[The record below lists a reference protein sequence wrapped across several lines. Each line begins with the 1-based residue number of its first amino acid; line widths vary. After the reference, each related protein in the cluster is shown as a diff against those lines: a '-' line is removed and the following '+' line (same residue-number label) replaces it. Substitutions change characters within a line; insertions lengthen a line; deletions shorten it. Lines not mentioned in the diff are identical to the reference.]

1 VTAWSDYLTAAQRLD
16 ASRREATTALAAQT
30 ATVKAAQQ
38 ELAVVR
44 QRLSLQQARLTDIAT
59 RAHIPLPPLTPDPAV
74 PDPPDP
80 AAATA
85 LLRAAV
91 TDLDA
96 ADAELSEVDTGTVT
110 RGPFPDLPQ
119 TLRNLIVYGAAAVLV
134 LIGWLILFLVSSGP
148 VGGFVGLVC
157 GATLPAFAF
166 GASWLTVGLLYGKVD
181 RTPVIGAAVSA
192 APFVLFCGWTV
203 VAAVLR

>member
-1 VTAWSDYLTAAQRLD
+1 VTAWTDYLAAAQRLD
-16 ASRREATTALAAQT
+16 AARREATTALATQT
-30 ATVKAAQQ
+30 AAVKAAQQ
-38 ELAVVR
+38 ELTMVR
-44 QRLSLQQARLTDIAT
+44 QRLSLQQARLSDMAT
-59 RAHIPLPPLTPDPAV
+59 RANIPLPSLAPDPAV

-96 ADAELSEVDTGTVT
+96 ADAALSEVDTGTVT

-119 TLRNLIVYGAAAVLV
+119 TLRNLVVYGAAAVLV
-134 LIGWLILFLVSSGP
+134 LIGWLVLFLVSNS
-148 VGGFVGLVC
+148 VATQFLGLVC

-166 GASWLTVGLLYGKVD
+166 GASWVTVGLLYGKVD

-203 VAAVLR
+203 IAAVFR